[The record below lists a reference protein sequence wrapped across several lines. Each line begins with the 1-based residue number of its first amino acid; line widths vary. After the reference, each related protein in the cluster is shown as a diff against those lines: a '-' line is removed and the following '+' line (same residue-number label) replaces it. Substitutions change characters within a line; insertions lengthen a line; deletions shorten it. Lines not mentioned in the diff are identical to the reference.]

1 MSIEGEMGAMSHGT
15 VVTEHDVLPDA
26 WYLDCNRIPT
36 CIAVEA
42 GQAAFFGFMGIAIAL
57 VFASKTTQI

>member
-1 MSIEGEMGAMSHGT
+1 MVFAIMESVAARSLAD
-15 VVTEHDVLPDA
+15 DVDP
-26 WYLDCNRIPT
+26 
-36 CIAVEA
+36 VEA